1 MAAGQP
7 VVCTWET
14 ILRNVWRGLG
24 RYDWTTVER
33 RGQEPSA
40 GVSASYMS
48 FIHPGVFWPPLEKL
62 LVPSRIL
69 SCLGVKHL
77 PV

>member
-1 MAAGQP
+1 MAADQP

-24 RYDWTTVER
+24 MYDWTTVER

-62 LVPSRIL
+62 LVSYPTGF
-69 SCLGVKHL
+69 CLVWG
-77 PV
+77 